1 MARIAA
7 SEAVG
12 DTPGCLLTLEGGEAS
27 GKTTQCGLLVDWLR
41 ASGIAV
47 TTAREPGGTGLGEG
61 LRALLLR
68 PDLTDVDPQ
77 AEVLLFA
84 AARCQAVAE
93 VVGPALARGDVVVC
107 DRFVDSSLAYQ
118 GFGLGVD
125 LEFIR
130 RVNQRVTG
138 GTEPELTLLF
148 DVPPAVGAA
157 RRQAVRPDRI
167 EARAAAYHEAVRSGY
182 LELARAEPHRF
193 RILDGTRPAAAI
205 HLEVRAAV
213 ALALSQRG
221 FALRD
226 DPAADAARG
235 RREAGR

>member
-1 MARIAA
+1 VARTAA
-7 SEAVG
+7 LEAVG
-12 DTPGCLLTLEGGEAS
+12 ETPGCLLTLEGGEGS
-27 GKTTQCGLLVDWLR
+27 GKTTQCGLLVKWLR

-47 TTAREPGGTGLGEG
+47 TTAREPGGTGLGER

-68 PDLTDVDPQ
+68 PDLAAVDPL

-93 VVGPALARGDVVVC
+93 VVGPALARGEVVVC

-125 LEFIR
+125 PEFIR
-130 RVNQRVTG
+130 CVNRRVTRG
-138 GTEPELTLLF
+138 AEPDLTLLF
-148 DVPPAVGAA
+148 DIPPPVGAA
-157 RRQAVRPDRI
+157 RRRAARPDRI
-167 EARAAAYHEAVRSGY
+167 EARAAAYHEAVRRGY

-193 RILDGTRPAAAI
+193 RILDGTRSEASI

-213 ALALSQRG
+213 ALTLSQRG

-226 DPAADAARG
+226 DPVADARG
-235 RREAGR
+235 